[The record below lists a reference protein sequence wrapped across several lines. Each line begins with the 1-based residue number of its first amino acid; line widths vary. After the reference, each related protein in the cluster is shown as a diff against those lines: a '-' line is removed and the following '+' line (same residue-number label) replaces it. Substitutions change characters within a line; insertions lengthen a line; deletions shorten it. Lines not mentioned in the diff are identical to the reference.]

1 MLHCNISAPD
11 QMTCIV
17 FYEAKQS
24 SGEEEGVT
32 LVHQIRLKRGQ
43 FEATYKGAEEKAGKK
58 RWK

>member
-1 MLHCNISAPD
+1 
-11 QMTCIV
+11 MTCIV